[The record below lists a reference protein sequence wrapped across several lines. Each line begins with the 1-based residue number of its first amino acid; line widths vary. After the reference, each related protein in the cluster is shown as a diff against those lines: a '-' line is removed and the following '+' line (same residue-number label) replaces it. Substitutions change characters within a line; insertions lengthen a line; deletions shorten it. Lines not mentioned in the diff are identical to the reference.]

1 MPRGATRATRGSLNH
16 RDGDWVRG
24 VGQRGAIWG
33 DREKRRERRG
43 RAWEQHSCT
52 GSDKNNKRERFYTRK
67 SNRLRCCV
75 KAAHVLLTA
84 LIGVD
89 VCTNVSARMLRLQ
102 DEIASPRVACT
113 RRAQRRRKRRAPQRH
128 CAACHIRQ
136 EPYSAAD
143 RRSVHRAPPCSKV
156 CAGRGGAGRHCYSRH
171 CYRLAP

>member
-1 MPRGATRATRGSLNH
+1 MPRGATRATRATRGSLNH

-33 DREKRRERRG
+33 DREKMRERRG

-128 CAACHIRQ
+128 TVQHATSVKSPIRPQ
-136 EPYSAAD
+136 IAVQCTAPP
-143 RRSVHRAPPCSKV
+143 RAPRFAPGGG
-156 CAGRGGAGRHCYSRH
+156 GRVVTVAAER
-171 CYRLAP
+171 